1 MTFSANN
8 AADAPGIERMT
19 WCMKSARNLYG
30 ELWKGRKAYL
40 FLSPL
45 FIGLLIFCYYP
56 PFSGIYHS
64 FFDWDSV
71 GKSEFIGWGNYR
83 ELFQDEIFLNSIPT
97 AFIILIPRLII
108 AIIVPLI
115 MAELIF
121 SVTKKKMQSIY
132 RILILLPIVAP
143 GVVGLLIWKFIYDP
157 TSGMAIG
164 LMKLLGIAD
173 QATVIN
179 WLGDPGLV
187 IFSVIFMGF
196 PWIGGTS
203 VLIYMAGLMNISTEV
218 IESAQLDGAGMWRRI
233 WSIDIPHVMGQIRFF
248 LIFGIISGLQDF
260 GIQIVLT
267 NGGPGYS
274 TYVPGYYMYVEAFT
288 AGRMGYAS
296 TIGTVMFAAIFVLSL
311 VAFRMMKSD
320 SNA

>member
-1 MTFSANN
+1 MPMRTLYAE
-8 AADAPGIERMT
+8 I
-19 WCMKSARNLYG
+19 WKS
-30 ELWKGRKAYL
+30 RKAYL

-45 FIGLLIFCYYP
+45 FVGLLVFCYFP
-56 PFSGIYHS
+56 PLSGIDHS

-71 GKSEFIGWGNYR
+71 GKAEFIGWDNYR
-83 ELFQDEIFLNSIPT
+83 ELFRDQVFLNSIPT
-97 AFIILIPRLII
+97 AFLILIPRLLIGI
-108 AIIVPLI
+108 VVPLI
-115 MAELIF
+115 MAEMIF

-143 GVVGLLIWKFIYDP
+143 GVVSLLIWKFIYDP
-157 TSGMAIG
+157 TSGLAIG
-164 LMKLLGIAD
+164 LMKAFGLAEPD
-173 QATVIN
+173 AVIH

-187 IFSVIFMGF
+187 ILSIVFMGF

-218 IESAQLDGAGMWRRI
+218 IESAQLDGASVWRRI

-267 NGGPGYS
+267 SGGPGYS
-274 TYVPGYYMYVEAFT
+274 TYVPGYYMYIEAFT

-296 TIGTVMFAAIFVLSL
+296 TIGTVMFAAIFLLSL
-311 VAFRMMKSD
+311 LAFRMMKSD
-320 SNA
+320 SNT

>member
-1 MTFSANN
+1 
-8 AADAPGIERMT
+8 
-19 WCMKSARNLYG
+19 MKPVITLRG
-30 ELWKGRKAYL
+30 EIWKSRKAYL

-45 FIGLLIFCYYP
+45 FLGLLIFCYYP
-56 PFSGIYHS
+56 PISGIYHS

-71 GKSEFIGWGNYR
+71 GKAEFIGWDNYE
-83 ELFQDEIFLNSIPT
+83 ELFRDEVFLNSIPT
-97 AFIILIPRLII
+97 AFLILVPRLVI
-108 AIIVPLI
+108 AIVVPLI
-115 MAELIF
+115 MAEMIF
-121 SVTKKKMQSIY
+121 SVAKKKLQSVY

-157 TSGMAIG
+157 TSGLAVS
-164 LMKLLGIAD
+164 LMKTLGWAEPD
-173 QATVIN
+173 AVIH

-187 IFSVIFMGF
+187 IMSIIFMGF

-203 VLIYMAGLMNISTEV
+203 VLIYMAGLMNISSEV
-218 IESAQLDGAGMWRRI
+218 IESAQLDGAGIWRRI
-233 WSIDIPHVMGQIRFF
+233 WSIDIPHLMGQIRFF

-267 NGGPGYS
+267 SGGPGYS

-311 VAFRMMKSD
+311 IAFRLMKSD
-320 SNA
+320 SSNT

>member
-1 MTFSANN
+1 MPMRTLYAE
-8 AADAPGIERMT
+8 I
-19 WCMKSARNLYG
+19 WKS
-30 ELWKGRKAYL
+30 RKAYL

-45 FIGLLIFCYYP
+45 FVGLLVFCYFP
-56 PFSGIYHS
+56 PLSGIYHS

-71 GKSEFIGWGNYR
+71 GKAEFIGWDNYR
-83 ELFQDEIFLNSIPT
+83 ELFRDQVFLNSIPT
-97 AFIILIPRLII
+97 AFLILIPRLLIGI
-108 AIIVPLI
+108 VVPLI
-115 MAELIF
+115 MAEMIF

-143 GVVGLLIWKFIYDP
+143 GVVSLLIWKFIYDP
-157 TSGMAIG
+157 TSGLAIG
-164 LMKLLGIAD
+164 LMKAFGLAEPD
-173 QATVIN
+173 AVIH

-187 IFSVIFMGF
+187 ILSIVFMGF

-218 IESAQLDGAGMWRRI
+218 IESAQLDGASVWRRI

-267 NGGPGYS
+267 SGGPGYS
-274 TYVPGYYMYVEAFT
+274 TYVPGYYMYIEAFT

-296 TIGTVMFAAIFVLSL
+296 TIGTVMFAAIFLLSL
-311 VAFRMMKSD
+311 LAFRMMKSD
-320 SNA
+320 SNT

>member
-1 MTFSANN
+1 MN
-8 AADAPGIERMT
+8 AVKHI
-19 WCMKSARNLYG
+19 YG
-30 ELWKGRKAYL
+30 QLWKSRKAYL

-56 PFSGIYHS
+56 PLSGIYHS

-71 GKSEFIGWGNYR
+71 GKATYIGWGNYK
-83 ELFQDEIFLNSIPT
+83 ELFQDKIFLNSIPT
-97 AFIILIPRLII
+97 AFLILLPRLII
-108 AIIVPLI
+108 AIVVPLI
-115 MAELIF
+115 MAEMIF
-121 SVTKKKMQSIY
+121 SVTRKKMQSMY

-143 GVVGLLIWKFIYDP
+143 GVVSLLIWRYIYDP
-157 TSGMAIG
+157 ASGLATSILKA
-164 LMKLLGIAD
+164 LGIVD
-173 QATVIN
+173 PNGIVQ
-179 WLGDPGLV
+179 WLSDPKMV
-187 IFSVIFMGF
+187 IFSIIFMGF

-218 IESAQLDGAGMWRRI
+218 IESAQLDGASVWRRI

-267 NGGPGYS
+267 SGGPGYS

-311 VAFRMMKSD
+311 VAFRMMKSE
-320 SNA
+320 STT

>member
-1 MTFSANN
+1 
-8 AADAPGIERMT
+8 
-19 WCMKSARNLYG
+19 MKPVRTLGGDIWRS
-30 ELWKGRKAYL
+30 RKAYL

-45 FIGLLIFCYYP
+45 FLGLLVFCYFP
-56 PFSGIYHS
+56 PVSGIYHS

-71 GKSEFIGWGNYR
+71 GKAEFIGWANYK
-83 ELFQDEIFLNSIPT
+83 ELFRDEVFLNSIPT
-97 AFIILIPRLII
+97 AFLILIPRLLIGI
-108 AIIVPLI
+108 VVPLV
-115 MAELIF
+115 MAEMIF
-121 SVTKKKMQSIY
+121 SVTKKKMQSVY

-157 TSGMAIG
+157 TSGLAIS
-164 LMKLLGIAD
+164 LMKAFGWAD
-173 QATVIN
+173 HDAVIH

-187 IFSVIFMGF
+187 IFSIVFMGF

-218 IESAQLDGAGMWRRI
+218 IESAQLDGAGIWRRI
-233 WSIDIPHVMGQIRFF
+233 WSIDIPHLMGQIRFF

-267 NGGPGYS
+267 SGGPGYS
-274 TYVPGYYMYVEAFT
+274 TYVPGYYMYIEAFT

-296 TIGTVMFAAIFVLSL
+296 TIGTVMFAAIFALSL
-311 VAFRMMKSD
+311 LAFRMMKSD
-320 SNA
+320 SNT

>member
-1 MTFSANN
+1 MRTLYAE
-8 AADAPGIERMT
+8 I
-19 WCMKSARNLYG
+19 WKS
-30 ELWKGRKAYL
+30 RKAYL

-45 FIGLLIFCYYP
+45 FVGLLVFCYFP
-56 PFSGIYHS
+56 PLSGIYHS

-71 GKSEFIGWGNYR
+71 GKAEFIGWGNYR
-83 ELFQDEIFLNSIPT
+83 ELFRDQVFLNSIPT
-97 AFIILIPRLII
+97 AFLILIPRLLIGI
-108 AIIVPLI
+108 VVPLI
-115 MAELIF
+115 MAEMIF

-143 GVVGLLIWKFIYDP
+143 GVVSLLIWKFIYDP
-157 TSGMAIG
+157 TSGLAIG
-164 LMKLLGIAD
+164 LMKAFGLAEPD
-173 QATVIN
+173 AVIH

-187 IFSVIFMGF
+187 ILSIVFMGF

-218 IESAQLDGAGMWRRI
+218 IESAQLDGASVWRRI

-267 NGGPGYS
+267 SGGPGYS
-274 TYVPGYYMYVEAFT
+274 TYVPGYYMYIEAFT

-296 TIGTVMFAAIFVLSL
+296 TIGTVMFAAIFLLSL
-311 VAFRMMKSD
+311 LAFRMMKSD
-320 SNA
+320 SNT

>member
-1 MTFSANN
+1 MPMRKLYAE
-8 AADAPGIERMT
+8 I
-19 WCMKSARNLYG
+19 WKS
-30 ELWKGRKAYL
+30 RKAYL

-45 FIGLLIFCYYP
+45 FVGLLVFCYFP
-56 PFSGIYHS
+56 PLSGIYHS

-71 GKSEFIGWGNYR
+71 GKAEFIGWDNYR
-83 ELFQDEIFLNSIPT
+83 ELFRDQVFLNSIPT
-97 AFIILIPRLII
+97 AFLILIPRLLIGI
-108 AIIVPLI
+108 VVPLI
-115 MAELIF
+115 MAEMIF

-143 GVVGLLIWKFIYDP
+143 GVVSLLIWKFIYDP
-157 TSGMAIG
+157 TSGLAIG
-164 LMKLLGIAD
+164 LMKAFGLAEPD
-173 QATVIN
+173 AVIH

-187 IFSVIFMGF
+187 ILSIVFMGF

-218 IESAQLDGAGMWRRI
+218 IESAQLDGASVWRRI

-267 NGGPGYS
+267 SGGPGYS
-274 TYVPGYYMYVEAFT
+274 TYVPGYYMYIEAFT

-296 TIGTVMFAAIFVLSL
+296 TIGTVMFAAIFLLSL
-311 VAFRMMKSD
+311 LAFRMMKSD
-320 SNA
+320 SNT

>member
-1 MTFSANN
+1 MRTLYAE
-8 AADAPGIERMT
+8 I
-19 WCMKSARNLYG
+19 WKS
-30 ELWKGRKAYL
+30 RKAYL

-45 FIGLLIFCYYP
+45 FVGLLVFCYFP
-56 PFSGIYHS
+56 PLSGIYHS

-71 GKSEFIGWGNYR
+71 GKAEFIGWDNYR
-83 ELFQDEIFLNSIPT
+83 ELFRDQVFLNSIPT
-97 AFIILIPRLII
+97 AFLILIPRLLIGI
-108 AIIVPLI
+108 VVPLI
-115 MAELIF
+115 MAEMIF

-143 GVVGLLIWKFIYDP
+143 GVVSLLIWKFIYDP
-157 TSGMAIG
+157 TSGLAIG
-164 LMKLLGIAD
+164 LMKAFGLAEPD
-173 QATVIN
+173 AVIH

-187 IFSVIFMGF
+187 ILSIVFMGF

-218 IESAQLDGAGMWRRI
+218 IESAQLDGASVWRRI

-267 NGGPGYS
+267 SGGPGYS
-274 TYVPGYYMYVEAFT
+274 TYVPGYYMYIEAFT

-296 TIGTVMFAAIFVLSL
+296 TIGTVMFAAIFLLSL
-311 VAFRMMKSD
+311 LAFRMMKSD
-320 SNA
+320 SNT

>member
-1 MTFSANN
+1 MPMRTLYAE
-8 AADAPGIERMT
+8 I
-19 WCMKSARNLYG
+19 WKS
-30 ELWKGRKAYL
+30 RKAYL

-45 FIGLLIFCYYP
+45 FVGLLVFCYFP
-56 PFSGIYHS
+56 PLSGIYHS

-71 GKSEFIGWGNYR
+71 GKAEFIGWGNYR
-83 ELFQDEIFLNSIPT
+83 ELFRDQVFLNSIPT
-97 AFIILIPRLII
+97 AFLILIPRLLIGI
-108 AIIVPLI
+108 VVPLI
-115 MAELIF
+115 MAEMIF

-143 GVVGLLIWKFIYDP
+143 GVVSLLIWKFIYDP
-157 TSGMAIG
+157 TSGLAIG
-164 LMKLLGIAD
+164 LMKAFGLAEPD
-173 QATVIN
+173 AVIH

-187 IFSVIFMGF
+187 ILSIVFMGF

-218 IESAQLDGAGMWRRI
+218 IESAQLDGASVWRRI

-267 NGGPGYS
+267 SGGPGYS
-274 TYVPGYYMYVEAFT
+274 TYVPGYYMYIEAFT

-296 TIGTVMFAAIFVLSL
+296 TIGTVMFAAIFLLSL
-311 VAFRMMKSD
+311 LAFRMMKSD
-320 SNA
+320 SNT